1 MGRGVYEDLP
11 AIRESGRDGL
21 LSPMKPTD
29 VNQSGSIVSDL
40 VRNLRVVQVL
50 PDDNAILVEGAVPG
64 PDGGYVVVR

>member
-1 MGRGVYEDLP
+1 
-11 AIRESGRDGL
+11 
-21 LSPMKPTD
+21 MKPTD